1 MDGIYAVLHPVCV
14 TIVSRGGPMTL
25 HYVLA
30 VWRVVLWVVGA
41 HCLHE
46 NSRQTLHTRCCRLL
60 PLETRLPGFCC
71 LLDSETL
78 CGSPIQTIPDKCL
91 LGLCDGI
98 AVVTMLCIKSQI
110 CMQVLEASFNMLV
123 SENKVQPQGYL
134 VPDSKAPSFDK
145 QCKALAQSRKARK
158 QLFV

>member
-1 MDGIYAVLHPVCV
+1 M
-14 TIVSRGGPMTL
+14 
-25 HYVLA
+25 
-30 VWRVVLWVVGA
+30 
-41 HCLHE
+41 
-46 NSRQTLHTRCCRLL
+46 
-60 PLETRLPGFCC
+60 
-71 LLDSETL
+71 
-78 CGSPIQTIPDKCL
+78 
-91 LGLCDGI
+91 
-98 AVVTMLCIKSQI
+98 

>member
-1 MDGIYAVLHPVCV
+1 M
-14 TIVSRGGPMTL
+14 
-25 HYVLA
+25 
-30 VWRVVLWVVGA
+30 
-41 HCLHE
+41 
-46 NSRQTLHTRCCRLL
+46 
-60 PLETRLPGFCC
+60 
-71 LLDSETL
+71 
-78 CGSPIQTIPDKCL
+78 QTIPHQ
-91 LGLCDGI
+91 GLHVLPNAI
-98 AVVTMLCIKSQI
+98 AVVLALFCKPGV